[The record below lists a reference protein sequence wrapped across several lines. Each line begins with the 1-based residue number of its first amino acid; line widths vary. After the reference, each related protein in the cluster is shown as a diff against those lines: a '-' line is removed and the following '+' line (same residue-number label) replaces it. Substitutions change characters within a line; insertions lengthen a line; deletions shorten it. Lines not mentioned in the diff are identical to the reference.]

1 MAVIPSFG
9 VLDSRNRKVRI
20 TELEPVVALD
30 FQAIS
35 NRGRKLAPDAIEFA
49 AFLKTYIAP
58 SERAV
63 AKKGEGSP
71 LPLRRFTPVPVF
83 AVRPAAPAAVD
94 LLDYKLP
101 TTRDF
106 RQGLSM
112 LSQISAS
119 SDLYN
124 LAPFWLR

>member
-9 VLDSRNRKVRI
+9 VLGSRNRKVRI

-30 FQAIS
+30 FQEIS

-71 LPLRRFTPVPVF
+71 LPLRSLLRFRFSRYVQQPPLQLTF
-83 AVRPAAPAAVD
+83 SI
-94 LLDYKLP
+94 
-101 TTRDF
+101 TNF
-106 RQGLSM
+106 RQLGT
-112 LSQISAS
+112 
-119 SDLYN
+119 SDK
-124 LAPFWLR
+124 ACRC